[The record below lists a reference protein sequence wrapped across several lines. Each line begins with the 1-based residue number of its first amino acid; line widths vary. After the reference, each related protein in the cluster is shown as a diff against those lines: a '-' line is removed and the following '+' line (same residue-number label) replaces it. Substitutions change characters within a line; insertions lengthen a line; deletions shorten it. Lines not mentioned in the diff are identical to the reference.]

1 MRSATGP
8 RTPDGTGFRPFWAAS
23 TLGFV
28 ALSMTTLGID
38 VLVIRSLGASEA
50 EVGIVRAAQFA
61 PYLVVGLLAGAL
73 VDRWRRRPTLVL
85 THLARG
91 VVLLLMAGLW
101 WLDVLTVWR
110 VVALVLVAGT
120 FAVFGA
126 AVEQSVL
133 PDLVPRGRLVDA
145 NARLG
150 QSMTVAQSAVPPLAG
165 ALVAALGAASALVLG
180 GVARLVAALLV
191 SRLPIEETP
200 PDPRPHRAIGGEIAT
215 GLRFIYGHPTL
226 AALAISTHLW
236 FLANSLALTV
246 LGLFALRGL
255 GLDALAYGLVLAA
268 VGVGGVIGAVAAPAV
283 GTRLGEGD
291 AMILGRLLCTLA
303 WLLAVLTPEHG
314 ELTALLV
321 LGTSQALYGF
331 AMGVED
337 PNEMGYWQAETPR
350 PLQGRVNA
358 SRRTVNRS
366 VAVVGALLGGLLA
379 SALDYRGALALAV
392 GVFLVATLVA
402 VRSPV
407 RGARLGAD
415 PSS

>member
-1 MRSATGP
+1 MTSAAGA
-8 RTPDGTGFRPFWAAS
+8 RTPDGVGFRTFWTAS

-38 VLVIRSLGASEA
+38 VLVIRSLGASEV
-50 EVGIVRAAQFA
+50 EVGLVRAAQFA

-85 THLARG
+85 THLGRG
-91 VVLLLMAGLW
+91 VVLLLMAALW

-126 AVEQSVL
+126 AAEQSIL
-133 PDLVPRGRLVDA
+133 PDLVRRGRLVDA

-165 ALVAALGAASALVLG
+165 ALVAALGVASALVLG

-191 SRLPIEETP
+191 ARLPIEEVAP
-200 PDPRPHRAIGGEIAT
+200 EPRPRRAIGGEIVA
-215 GLRFIYGHPTL
+215 GLRFIYGHATL
-226 AALAISTHLW
+226 APLAVSTHLW
-236 FLANSLALTV
+236 FLANSVAITV

-268 VGVGGVIGAVAAPAV
+268 AGVGGVVGAVVAPAV
-283 GTRLGEGD
+283 GARLGEGD

-303 WLLAVLTPEHG
+303 WGVAVLTPAQG
-314 ELTALLV
+314 QLGALLV
-321 LGTSQALYGF
+321 LATSQALYGF

-350 PLQGRVNA
+350 ELLGRVNA

-379 SALDYRGALALAV
+379 SVLDYRGALALAAV
-392 GVFLVATLVA
+392 VFLVATVVA
-402 VRSPV
+402 ALSPV
-407 RGARLGAD
+407 RGARLGPE
-415 PSS
+415 PSP